1 MDQELPLRIIL
12 KNPPAGVDFGL
23 QKGSGNHYET
33 VQIQQFDSQDL
44 EFDFTV
50 RVKGNQDKDP
60 QPTILGPFVQG
71 PPSARF
77 VYLDIGRCAGQM
89 ASVWSRRLKVP
100 LAGIT
105 WELVNQLS
113 IQEGQVL
120 ETQVPGTG
128 KDTGPNCGTVK
139 PFMGWQTI

>member
-12 KNPPAGVDFGL
+12 KNPPTGVDFGL

-33 VQIQQFDSQDL
+33 VQKQQFHSQDL
-44 EFDFTV
+44 QFNFTV
-50 RVKGNQDKDP
+50 RVKGKQDEES

-71 PPSARF
+71 PPGARF
-77 VYLDIGRCAGQM
+77 VYLDIGRCAGQIT
-89 ASVWSRRLKVP
+89 SVWSRRLKIP
-100 LAGIT
+100 LTGIN
-105 WELVNQLS
+105 WEMVNQLS
-113 IQEGQVL
+113 TNDAQVL

-139 PFMGWQTI
+139 PFTGWQTK